1 MQSQSRV
8 FEKAVGFRAKIK
20 ICANLWTKKNF
31 VDKICFLGRPRAGRP
46 RSQRHPHSS
55 LLQEL

>member
-20 ICANLWTKKNF
+20 ICDAHAPRGIRTVLYFRNF
-31 VDKICFLGRPRAGRP
+31 
-46 RSQRHPHSS
+46 S
-55 LLQEL
+55 